1 MRLVLS
7 RHELVVVETVLEE
20 VERVLVDKLRVPRPI
35 VDEALALLLDRP
47 IHPVP
52 PSVPGSP
59 LLGSDA
65 KILASAL
72 AAGADIL
79 ITGDRDFLDVRDEI
93 DGIRIVDP
101 REFWEM
107 ERSGR

>member
-20 VERVLVDKLRVPRPI
+20 VERVLAEKLRVPRPI
-35 VDEALALLLDRP
+35 VDEALALLREHP
-47 IHPVP
+47 THPVP
-52 PSVPGSP
+52 PSVPDSP
-59 LLGSDA
+59 LSGNDA

-72 AAGADIL
+72 AAGANVL
-79 ITGDRDFLDVRDEI
+79 VTGDRDFFDVRDEI
-93 DGIRIVDP
+93 DGIEIVDP

-107 ERSGR
+107 ERG